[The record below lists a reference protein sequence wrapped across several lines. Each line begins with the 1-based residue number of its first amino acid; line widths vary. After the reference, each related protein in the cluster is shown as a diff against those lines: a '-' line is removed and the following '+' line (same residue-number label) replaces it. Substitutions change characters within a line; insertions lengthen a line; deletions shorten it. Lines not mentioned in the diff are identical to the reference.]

1 MNRYEEQT
9 NLLDDLTRCLG
20 VDIANYSIEESTDI
34 EDEERRTMLRSL
46 VFSRGMNEYEVL
58 INPYGQIRHFDGDTP
73 PDPNPTDE
81 QFIDLFYT
89 FTARE
94 RTVH

>member
-34 EDEERRTMLRSL
+34 EDEERKVILRL
-46 VFSRGMNEYEVL
+46 LNFSRGLSEHEIL
-58 INPYGQIRHFDGDTP
+58 INPYGQIRWMEEDTP
-73 PDPNPTDE
+73 PDLIQQMNNST
-81 QFIDLFYT
+81 ICYT
-89 FTARE
+89 HENGT
-94 RTVH
+94 TI

>member
-1 MNRYEEQT
+1 MNQYEQQT

-46 VFSRGMNEYEVL
+46 VFSMMSSACLFRSD
-58 INPYGQIRHFDGDTP
+58 IDSHFLLGIVVVMYRSSYLVVSKL
-73 PDPNPTDE
+73 DE
-81 QFIDLFYT
+81 F
-89 FTARE
+89 
-94 RTVH
+94 

>member
-1 MNRYEEQT
+1 MNRYEQQT

-58 INPYGQIRHFDGDTP
+58 EKVLNSPIFLKS
-73 PDPNPTDE
+73 E
-81 QFIDLFYT
+81 L
-89 FTARE
+89 
-94 RTVH
+94 